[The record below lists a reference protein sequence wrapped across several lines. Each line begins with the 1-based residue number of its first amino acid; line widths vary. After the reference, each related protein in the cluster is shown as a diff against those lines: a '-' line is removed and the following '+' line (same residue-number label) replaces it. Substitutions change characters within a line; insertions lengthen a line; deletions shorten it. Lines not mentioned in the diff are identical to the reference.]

1 MSRRRVAQYV
11 LGDVGHCAVEIL
23 VRPGV
28 EVGQGD
34 LEGWT
39 GVRCHRPSFP
49 QPTRASHRLAGY
61 DSSLAHATP
70 TSPCTNDT
78 DAPASTGGTG
88 RVAAI
93 VGLPPVDSA
102 TRGALRSVWR
112 RARTGGDRNT
122 DHRMGTALNASE
134 PSREG

>member
-1 MSRRRVAQYV
+1 MSIAVWSLPNAAMIVALVRICMNGAIKARQAPAPSDAYRRRVAQYV

-61 DSSLAHATP
+61 DSSLDHATP
-70 TSPCTNDT
+70 TFPCTNDT
-78 DAPASTGGTG
+78 DAPASTDG
-88 RVAAI
+88 
-93 VGLPPVDSA
+93 P
-102 TRGALRSVWR
+102 GA
-112 RARTGGDRNT
+112 
-122 DHRMGTALNASE
+122 
-134 PSREG
+134 SRCNCGVTSG